1 MKKILF
7 VDDEKRILKSLR
19 RLFYNS
25 DYNCFF
31 ASGSKEALKILKE
44 YKINLIITDIRMP
57 KMDGFE
63 LLKKVK
69 KHYPK
74 VTRVAL
80 SGYTDKDAIMEAIE
94 ANLIKL
100 YLYKPWKNEELK
112 EIVYKT
118 FMLED
123 VLNSKKIFE
132 FINDLDSLP
141 TVPTLFK
148 EINHL
153 IEKKADVKKITK
165 KIEKDQS
172 LASKILH
179 VANSAYYNAKTGSIS
194 KAIMYIGLLNVKNI
208 VLANAV
214 FDNQTNDSIDLL
226 WKHAN
231 ITNKMAGYI
240 YKKLLLKKIP
250 NNYSSA
256 GLLHDIGRV
265 VLMTFAEDENEKINI
280 LMNKTPIDLDSRL
293 NYEKKLVN
301 VTHQKIGA
309 YLLNWWEIPLPIV
322 ESALYHHDPL
332 NEMVINKE
340 LVSVIYLA
348 NNWSWKLLKPKDDR
362 LSIDKKVLE
371 FLKIPEEKFYEKI
384 DEFEI

>member
-19 RLFYNS
+19 RLFYKT

-31 ASGSKEALKILKE
+31 ASSGKEALKILKE
-44 YKINLIITDIRMP
+44 YEINLIITDIRMP

-112 EIVYKT
+112 EMVYKT

-123 VLNSKKIFE
+123 VLNSKRIFE

-141 TVPTLFK
+141 TVPVLFK

-172 LASKILH
+172 VASKILH

-208 VLANAV
+208 VIANAV
-214 FDNQTNDSIDLL
+214 FDNQASDSVEML

-250 NNYSSA
+250 NNFSSA

-280 LMNKTPIDLDSRL
+280 LMNKTPIDFDSRL
-293 NYEKKLVN
+293 NYEKKLIN

-322 ESALYHHDPL
+322 EAALYHHDPL

-348 NNWSWKLLKPKDDR
+348 NICSWRLLKPEDNR
-362 LSIDKKVLE
+362 LSIDKEVLE
-371 FLKIPEEKFYEKI
+371 FLKIPEKKFYEKI